1 MIQGNYV
8 NDDLLLEQEPEIMR
22 EKLTDILV
30 AISWREI
37 ARTYF
42 NKSASWLYH
51 KLDGIDG
58 NGGKGGFTDSE
69 REQFRGALYDLS
81 ARIRNVADSI

>member
-1 MIQGNYV
+1 MIQSNYEE
-8 NDDLLLEQEPEIMR
+8 NGLLLEQEPEIMR
-22 EKLTDILV
+22 DKLTDILV
-30 AISWREI
+30 TVSWREI

-58 NGGKGGFTDSE
+58 NGGQGGFSDSE
-69 REQFRGALYDLS
+69 REQLRGALFDL
-81 ARIRNVADSI
+81 ADRIRRTAESI